1 MKKIYF
7 LLFTFIATT
16 AFSQEL
22 LLNGGFDNW
31 DDTTTP
37 TSFSK
42 IEDIEQESTD
52 FHSAPY
58 SAKQTGGTSDLG
70 QTITGIIPGTSY
82 TITLWYRVDAT
93 NADGTDARIWSYWK
107 NGTSNVTD
115 NPDELRGPEGQYFDN
130 NGNVWTEYTA
140 TVTAPATADSFLFE
154 VRTYGSA
161 VVYWDDFS
169 FVQETETVPTLGVLS
184 PSNDSNIAGSDVS
197 IELSVQNFVV
207 DVATGSGDGHIHYTV
222 DGGTPVMKFDT
233 DPIALTGL
241 STGEHTVDLQ
251 LVDNTHTPLD
261 PAVTASVTFTIYE
274 VQTLPFTESFDYA
287 ENATLASSNAWTNY
301 FSGDDAMV
309 IADNL
314 SYSTLNGNG
323 NAISFGGDGADPVVD
338 YTPTASGTIYA
349 SFMLKVTSLSESA
362 TDGYFATLRTD
373 TGGYESRLWI
383 NPTGATSYRIGI
395 SNGGALTEINAPTT
409 DHEIGDTVFVVFNYD
424 IDNDTVSAWINPA
437 LGVAQPAADITE
449 ASGSTA
455 NTFSQL
461 LIRQD
466 STNETPGI
474 VMDELRIATSWA
486 LVTPGTLSV
495 NQFEANNFKLYPNPT
510 ATGTVNI
517 ISAQAGTVEVSVFD
531 ILGKQV
537 ISQTVNNNTLN
548 VSQLNAGVYIVK
560 ISQNNTSV
568 TKKLIVK

>member
-22 LLNGGFDNW
+22 LLNGGFDSW
-31 DDTTTP
+31 DDATTP

-42 IEDIEQESTD
+42 IESTEQESTE

-70 QTITGIIPGTSY
+70 QTITGINPGTSY
-82 TITLWYRVDAT
+82 TISLWYKVDAA

-107 NGTSNVTD
+107 NGSSNVTD
-115 NPDELRGPEGQYFDN
+115 NASELRGPENAYFDN
-130 NGNVWTEYTA
+130 NGNVWTEYTT
-140 TVTAPATADSFLFE
+140 TVTAPATADSFYFE
-154 VRTYGSA
+154 VRVYGDA

-169 FVQETETVPTLGVLS
+169 VIQEAGTVPTLGVVS
-184 PSNDSNIAGSDVS
+184 PASNSNVAGPDVS
-197 IELSVQNFVV
+197 IELSVQNFDV
-207 DVATGSGDGHIHYTV
+207 DVTTGSGDGHIHYTV

-251 LVDNTHTPLD
+251 LMDNSHTAID
-261 PAVTASVTFTIYE
+261 PAVTASVTFIVYE
-274 VQTLPFTESFDYA
+274 TQTLPFTESFDYT
-287 ENATLASSNAWTNY
+287 ENETLASNNAWTNY

-309 IADNL
+309 ITDNL

-323 NAISFGGDGADPVVD
+323 NAISFDGDGADPVID
-338 YTPTASGTIYA
+338 FTPTASGTIYA
-349 SFMLKVTSLSESA
+349 SFMLKVTSLAESA

-395 SNGGALTEINAPTT
+395 SNGGTLTQIDAPTA
-409 DHEIGDTVFVVFNYD
+409 DYQIGETIFVVFNYD
-424 IDNDTVSAWINPA
+424 IDNNTVSAWVNPT
-437 LGVAQPAADITE
+437 LGATEPAADITE

-510 ATGTVNI
+510 ATGAVNI